1 VNLQKIHNK
10 NVLLVRILWGCFI
23 LCMLVQVLK
32 QKDVAFISV
41 FFGSGLLVCGTI
53 SIFVFKKLFIQQT
66 MYLCVLGMSF
76 VTFVLIENEPVISN
90 FYLIFLVIF
99 ILSLYQDYR
108 PVILM
113 SILSIFIGAY
123 FYQYGNR
130 LNYVYQKGDFSYFL
144 FTLSVTFLVA
154 FLQIRYSKAV
164 EKVDHAKKEEVRKDN
179 EQQISAL
186 INSMPDLIYIQD
198 GTGRF
203 IEMNQYAKDLFK
215 LENIEYKNKHLD
227 ELFFQN
233 EWFRNFQNCFSND
246 EISWEKGIPN
256 RFELELAIGNQFTA
270 IFDIIKVPTF
280 FADGSRKN
288 LLVIG
293 RNITE
298 QKKAYDLILRSEKL
312 AVVGELAAGVA
323 HEIRNPLTSIKGF
336 MQLAYQNGEFNSQ
349 YVQIMLSEIS
359 RIESIVSEYL
369 SLAKPNQNS
378 PRSLQNMGTLVRN
391 VITLF
396 ESQTNLRNITIH
408 SEIGDSSYQIMCNPN
423 EIKQVF
429 INIFQN
435 AIEAIGSNGDICI
448 YLRNVEDR
456 GVEITFIDN
465 GCGIEKERLLKIG
478 EPFFSTKEKGT
489 GLGLLTSNRII
500 EKHNGT
506 IKIESETNKGTEVR
520 IFFPLAEEDRGTGTL
535 SQPDYLTY

>member
-1 VNLQKIHNK
+1 VNIQKIHSK
-10 NVLLVRILWGCFI
+10 NVLLIRILWGCFI
-23 LCMLVQVLK
+23 LCMLVQILK
-32 QKDVAFISV
+32 HKDPTFISIL
-41 FFGSGLLVCGTI
+41 FGSGILVCGTI
-53 SIFVFKKLFIQQT
+53 TIFAFKKIFIKQT

-76 VTFVLIENEPVISN
+76 VTFVLIDNEPVIAN

-99 ILSLYQDYR
+99 ILSLYHDYR

-113 SILSIFIGAY
+113 SILSVFIGAH
-123 FYQYGNR
+123 FYKYEER
-130 LNYVYQKGDFSYFL
+130 LNYTYHQGDFSYFL

-154 FLQIRYSKAV
+154 FLQIRYSRAV
-164 EKVDHAKKEEVRKDN
+164 EMEDNAKREEVRKDN
-179 EQQISAL
+179 EQQIVAL

-198 GTGRF
+198 STGRF

-215 LENIEYKNKHLD
+215 LKDTDYRNKHLD
-227 ELFFQN
+227 ELFSQN

-246 EISWEKGIPN
+246 ELSWEKGIPF
-256 RFELELAIGNQFTA
+256 RFELELSIGNQFSA

-280 FADGSRKN
+280 YADGSRKN

-298 QKKAYDLILRSEKL
+298 QKKTSDLILRSEKL

-336 MQLAYQNGEFNSQ
+336 IQLANQQGEFNPHH
-349 YVQIMLSEIS
+349 VQIMLSEIS
-359 RIESIVSEYL
+359 RMESIVSEYL

-378 PRSLQNMGTLVRN
+378 PKSLQNIDTLVRN

-396 ESQTNLRNITIH
+396 ESQTNLKNIMIH
-408 SEIGDSSYQIMCNPN
+408 SKLDHSYQIMCNPN
-423 EIKQVF
+423 EIKQVL

-435 AIEAIGSNGDICI
+435 AIEAIGSNGDIFI
-448 YLRNVEDR
+448 SVKNIFED
-456 GVEITFIDN
+456 GVEIIIIDN
-465 GCGIEKERLLKIG
+465 GCGIEEERLKKIG

-506 IKIESETNKGTEVR
+506 IKINSEVNKGTEVR
-520 IFFPLAEEDRGTGTL
+520 IFLPT
-535 SQPDYLTY
+535 S

>member
-1 VNLQKIHNK
+1 
-10 NVLLVRILWGCFI
+10 
-23 LCMLVQVLK
+23 
-32 QKDVAFISV
+32 
-41 FFGSGLLVCGTI
+41 
-53 SIFVFKKLFIQQT
+53 

-108 PVILM
+108 PVIFM

-123 FYQYGNR
+123 FYQYGDR

-154 FLQIRYSKAV
+154 FLQIRYSRAV
-164 EKVDHAKKEEVRKDN
+164 ERVDHAKKEEVRKDN
-179 EQQISAL
+179 EEQILAL

-215 LENIEYKNKHLD
+215 LENIEYRHKHLD
-227 ELFFQN
+227 ELFSQS
-233 EWFRNFQNCFSND
+233 EWFKNFQNCFSND
-246 EISWEKGIPN
+246 EIAWEKGIPY
-256 RFELELAIGNQFTA
+256 RFELELAIENQFTA

-298 QKKAYDLILRSEKL
+298 PKKAYDLILRSEKL

-336 MQLAYQNGEFNSQ
+336 MQLAEQNGEFNSQ

-359 RIESIVSEYL
+359 RIELIVSEYL

-378 PRSLQNMGTLVRN
+378 PKSLQNMGTLVGN

-408 SEIGDSSYQIMCNPN
+408 SEIGPSSYQIMCNPN

-429 INIFQN
+429 INILQN
-435 AIEAIGSNGDICI
+435 AIEAIGSNGDIYI
-448 YLRNVEDR
+448 YLRNVEEK
-456 GVEITFIDN
+456 GVEIIFIDN
-465 GCGIEKERLLKIG
+465 GCGIEKERLMKIG

-506 IKIESETNKGTEVR
+506 IKIESQINKGTEVR
-520 IFFPLAEEDRGTGTL
+520 IFFPLGRGTEGQVPCPSHST
-535 SQPDYLTY
+535 

>member
-1 VNLQKIHNK
+1 VNIQKIHSK
-10 NVLLVRILWGCFI
+10 NVLLIRILWGCFI
-23 LCMLVQVLK
+23 LCMLVQILK
-32 QKDVAFISV
+32 HKDPTFISIL
-41 FFGSGLLVCGTI
+41 FGSGVLVCGTI
-53 SIFVFKKLFIQQT
+53 SIFVFKKIFIKQT

-76 VTFVLIENEPVISN
+76 VTFVLIDNEPVIAN

-99 ILSLYQDYR
+99 ILSLYHDYR

-113 SILSIFIGAY
+113 SILSVFIGAH
-123 FYQYGNR
+123 FYKYEER
-130 LNYVYQKGDFSYFL
+130 LNYTYHQGDFSYFL

-154 FLQIRYSKAV
+154 FLQIRYSRAV
-164 EKVDHAKKEEVRKDN
+164 ERDDNAKKEEVRKDN
-179 EQQISAL
+179 EQQIVTL

-198 GTGRF
+198 STGRF

-215 LENIEYKNKHLD
+215 LKDTDYRNKHLD
-227 ELFFQN
+227 ELFSQN
-233 EWFRNFQNCFSND
+233 EWFRNFQNCFYND
-246 EISWEKGIPN
+246 ELSWEKGIPF
-256 RFELELAIGNQFTA
+256 RFELELSIGNQFSA

-280 FADGSRKN
+280 YADGSRKN

-298 QKKAYDLILRSEKL
+298 QKKTSDLILRSEKL

-336 MQLAYQNGEFNSQ
+336 IQLANQQGEFNPHH
-349 YVQIMLSEIS
+349 VQIMLSEIS

-378 PRSLQNMGTLVRN
+378 PKSLQNIDTLVRN

-396 ESQTNLRNITIH
+396 ESQTNLKNIMIH
-408 SEIGDSSYQIMCNPN
+408 SKLDHSYQIMCNPN
-423 EIKQVF
+423 EIKQVL

-435 AIEAIGSNGDICI
+435 AIEAIGSNGDIFI
-448 YLRNVEDR
+448 SVKNIFED
-456 GVEITFIDN
+456 GVEIIIIDN
-465 GCGIEKERLLKIG
+465 GCGIEEERLKKIG

-506 IKIESETNKGTEVR
+506 IKINSEVNKGTEVR
-520 IFFPLAEEDRGTGTL
+520 VFLPT
-535 SQPDYLTY
+535 S

>member
-1 VNLQKIHNK
+1 VNIQKIHSK
-10 NVLLVRILWGCFI
+10 NVLLIRILWGCFI
-23 LCMLVQVLK
+23 LCMLVQILK
-32 QKDVAFISV
+32 HKDPTFISIL
-41 FFGSGLLVCGTI
+41 FGSGIIVCGTI
-53 SIFVFKKLFIQQT
+53 SIFVFKKIFIKQT

-76 VTFVLIENEPVISN
+76 VTFVLIDNEPVIAN

-99 ILSLYQDYR
+99 ILSLYHDYR

-113 SILSIFIGAY
+113 SIFSVFIGAH
-123 FYQYGNR
+123 FYKYEER
-130 LNYVYQKGDFSYFL
+130 LNYTYHQGDFSYFL

-154 FLQIRYSKAV
+154 FLQIRYSRAV
-164 EKVDHAKKEEVRKDN
+164 ERDDIAKKEEVRKDN
-179 EQQISAL
+179 EQQILAL

-198 GTGRF
+198 STGRF
-203 IEMNQYAKDLFK
+203 IEMNQYAIDLFK
-215 LENIEYKNKHLD
+215 LKDTDYRNKHLD
-227 ELFFQN
+227 ELFSKS

-246 EISWEKGIPN
+246 EISWEKGIPF
-256 RFELELAIGNQFTA
+256 RFELELSIGNQFSA

-280 FADGSRKN
+280 YADGSRKN

-298 QKKAYDLILRSEKL
+298 QKKAQDLILRSEKL

-336 MQLAYQNGEFNSQ
+336 IQLANQQVEFNHHH
-349 YVQIMLSEIS
+349 VQIMLSEIS

-378 PRSLQNMGTLVRN
+378 PKSLQNIDTLVRN

-396 ESQTNLRNITIH
+396 ESQTNLKNIIIH
-408 SEIGDSSYQIMCNPN
+408 SKLDHSYQIMCNPN
-423 EIKQVF
+423 EIKQVL

-435 AIEAIGSNGDICI
+435 AIEAIGSNGDIFI
-448 YLRNVEDR
+448 SVKNIFED
-456 GVEITFIDN
+456 GVEIIIIDN
-465 GCGIEKERLLKIG
+465 GCGIEKERLKKIG

-506 IKIESETNKGTEVR
+506 IKINSEVNKGTEVR
-520 IFFPLAEEDRGTGTL
+520 VFL
-535 SQPDYLTY
+535 STS

>member
-1 VNLQKIHNK
+1 MKRHLMHVLKRQVKKVDIEKIHSK
-10 NVLLVRILWGCFI
+10 NVLLIRILWGCFI
-23 LCMLVQVLK
+23 LCMLVQILK
-32 QKDVAFISV
+32 HKDPQFIGML
-41 FFGSGLLVCGTI
+41 FGSGILVCGTI
-53 SIFVFKKLFIQQT
+53 SIFVLRKQFIKQT

-76 VTFVLIENEPVISN
+76 VTFVLIDFEPVISN

-99 ILSLYQDYR
+99 ILTLYHDYR
-108 PVILM
+108 PVIFM

-123 FYQYGNR
+123 FYQLEER
-130 LNYVYQKGDFSYFL
+130 LNYTYRDGDFSYFL
-144 FTLSVTFLVA
+144 FTLAVTFLVA
-154 FLQIRYSKAV
+154 FLQIRYSRAV
-164 EKVDHAKKEEVRKDN
+164 ERDDHAKKEEVRKDN
-179 EQQISAL
+179 EQQILAL

-198 GTGRF
+198 GSGKFT
-203 IEMNQYAKDLFK
+203 EMNHYAKALFK
-215 LENIEYKNKHLD
+215 LENIDYKNKHLD

-246 EISWEKGIPN
+246 EISWEKGTPY
-256 RFELELAIGNQFTA
+256 RFDLELSIENQFYA

-280 FADGSRKN
+280 FSDGSRKS

-293 RNITE
+293 RDITE
-298 QKKAYDLILRSEKL
+298 QRKAYDLVLRSEKL

-336 MQLAYQNGEFNSQ
+336 LQLAEQNREYDHQ

-359 RIESIVSEYL
+359 RMESIVSEYL

-378 PRSLQNMGTLVRN
+378 PKSPHDIVTLIRN

-396 ESQTNLRNITIH
+396 ESQTNLRNIMIH
-408 SEIGDSSYQIMCNPN
+408 SELNHSYQIMCNPN
-423 EIKQVF
+423 EIKQVL

-435 AIEAIGSNGDICI
+435 ALEAIGSNGDIFI
-448 YLRNVEDR
+448 NLRDVPEG
-456 GVEITFIDN
+456 GVEITFVDN
-465 GCGIEKERLLKIG
+465 GCGIEKERLRKIG

-506 IKIESETNKGTEVR
+506 IKISSEVNKGTEVR
-520 IFFPLAEEDRGTGTL
+520 ITL
-535 SQPDYLTY
+535 PTVS

>member
-1 VNLQKIHNK
+1 MNIQRIHSK
-10 NVLLVRILWGCFI
+10 NVLLIRILWGCFI
-23 LCMLVQVLK
+23 LCMLVQILK
-32 QKDVAFISV
+32 HKDPTFISIL
-41 FFGSGLLVCGTI
+41 FSSGVLVCGTI
-53 SIFVFKKLFIQQT
+53 SIFVFKKIFIKQT

-76 VTFVLIENEPVISN
+76 VTFVLIDNEPVIAN
-90 FYLIFLVIF
+90 FHLIFLVIF
-99 ILSLYQDYR
+99 ILSLYHDYR

-113 SILSIFIGAY
+113 SILSVFIGAH
-123 FYQYGNR
+123 FYKYEER
-130 LNYVYQKGDFSYFL
+130 LNYTYHQGDFSYFL

-154 FLQIRYSKAV
+154 FLQIRYSRAV
-164 EKVDHAKKEEVRKDN
+164 EKEDNAKKEEVRKDN
-179 EQQISAL
+179 EQQIVAL

-198 GTGRF
+198 STGRF

-215 LENIEYKNKHLD
+215 LKDTEYRNKHLD
-227 ELFFQN
+227 ELFSQN

-246 EISWEKGIPN
+246 EISWEKGIPF
-256 RFELELAIGNQFTA
+256 RFELELSIENQYSAMFV
-270 IFDIIKVPTF
+270 IIKVPTF
-280 FADGSRKN
+280 YADGSRKN

-298 QKKAYDLILRSEKL
+298 QKKAQDLILRSEKL

-336 MQLAYQNGEFNSQ
+336 MQLAKQQGEFNPR

-359 RIESIVSEYL
+359 RIDSIVSEYL
-369 SLAKPNQNS
+369 SLAKPNKNS
-378 PRSLQNMGTLVRN
+378 PKSLQNIDTLVRN

-396 ESQTNLRNITIH
+396 ESQTNLKNIMIH
-408 SEIGDSSYQIMCNPN
+408 SKLDHSYQIMCNPN
-423 EIKQVF
+423 EIKQVL

-435 AIEAIGSNGDICI
+435 AIEAIGSNGDIFI
-448 YLRNVEDR
+448 TLKNISED
-456 GVEITFIDN
+456 GVEIIVIDN
-465 GCGIEKERLLKIG
+465 GCGIEKERLKKIG

-506 IKIESETNKGTEVR
+506 IKIHSEVNKGTEVR
-520 IFFPLAEEDRGTGTL
+520 VFLPTN
-535 SQPDYLTY
+535 

>member
-1 VNLQKIHNK
+1 VNIQKLHSK
-10 NVLLVRILWGCFI
+10 NVLLIRILWGCFI
-23 LCMLVQVLK
+23 LCMFVQILK
-32 QKDVAFISV
+32 DKDPTFISIL
-41 FFGSGLLVCGTI
+41 FGSGILVCGTI
-53 SIFVFKKLFIQQT
+53 SFFVIKKIFIQQT

-76 VTFVLIENEPVISN
+76 VTFVLIDNEPVISN

-113 SILSIFIGAY
+113 SILSIFLGAY
-123 FYQYGNR
+123 FYQYEES
-130 LNYVYQKGDFSYFL
+130 LNYTFHPGDFSYFL

-154 FLQIRYSKAV
+154 YLQIRYSRAV
-164 EKVDHAKKEEVRKDN
+164 ERNDIAKKEEVRKDN
-179 EQQISAL
+179 EQQILAL

-203 IEMNQYAKDLFK
+203 IEMNQYAKTLFK
-215 LENIEYKNKHLD
+215 LENIDYRNKHLD
-227 ELFFQN
+227 ELFSQN

-246 EISWEKGIPN
+246 EVSWEKVMPY
-256 RFELELAIGNQFTA
+256 RFELDLSIENQFSA
-270 IFDIIKVPTF
+270 IFDIMKVPTF
-280 FADGSRKN
+280 FPDGSRKH

-293 RNITE
+293 RDITE
-298 QKKAYDLILRSEKL
+298 QKKANDLLLKSEKL

-336 MQLAYQNGEFNSQ
+336 MQLANHHREFNRHH
-349 YVQIMLSEIS
+349 VQIMLGEIS

-378 PRSLQNMGTLVRN
+378 PKSLQNIDILVRN

-396 ESQTNLRNITIH
+396 ESQANLRNITIH
-408 SEIGDSSYQIMCNPN
+408 SELDHSNQIMCNPN

-435 AIEAIGSNGDICI
+435 AIEAIGSNGDIYI
-448 YLRNVEDR
+448 YLKNSFDD
-456 GVEITFIDN
+456 GVEIIFIDN
-465 GCGIEKERLLKIG
+465 GCGIEKERLMKIG

-506 IKIESETNKGTEVR
+506 IKIDSKVNKGTEVR
-520 IFFPLAEEDRGTGTL
+520 VFLPT
-535 SQPDYLTY
+535 S

>member
-1 VNLQKIHNK
+1 MHFLEVELGLNNEKIHSK
-10 NVLLVRILWGCFI
+10 NVLLIRILWGCFV
-23 LCMLVQVLK
+23 LCMLVQILK
-32 QKDVAFISV
+32 HKDPTFIGIL
-41 FFGSGLLVCGTI
+41 FGSGILVCGAI
-53 SIFVFKKLFIQQT
+53 SIFIFKKRFIKQT

-76 VTFVLIENEPVISN
+76 VTFVLIDNEPVISN

-99 ILSLYQDYR
+99 ILSLYHDYR

-113 SILSIFIGAY
+113 SILSIFIGAH
-123 FYQYGNR
+123 FYKYEDH
-130 LNYVYQKGDFSYFL
+130 LNYYYHKGDFFYFL

-154 FLQIRYSKAV
+154 FLQIRYSRAV
-164 EKVDHAKKEEVRKDN
+164 ERKDNAKKEEVRKDN
-179 EQQISAL
+179 EQQILAL

-203 IEMNQYAKDLFK
+203 IEMNQYAKSLFK
-215 LENIEYKNKHLD
+215 LENMDYRNKHLN
-227 ELFFQN
+227 ELFSQN

-246 EISWEKGIPN
+246 EISWEKGIPY
-256 RFELELAIGNQFTA
+256 RFELDLAIENQYSA

-280 FADGSRKN
+280 FADGSRKH

-293 RNITE
+293 RDVTE
-298 QKKAYDLILRSEKL
+298 QKKAYDLILKSEKL
-312 AVVGELAAGVA
+312 AIVGELAAGVA

-336 MQLAYQNGEFNSQ
+336 IQLADQNGELNSR
-349 YVQIMLSEIS
+349 YTEIMLSEIL

-369 SLAKPNQNS
+369 SLAKPHQNS
-378 PRSLQNMGTLVRN
+378 PKSLQNMETLVGN

-408 SEIGDSSYQIMCNPN
+408 SELEQSYQIMCNPN
-423 EIKQVF
+423 EIKQVL

-435 AIEAIGSNGDICI
+435 AIEAIGNNGDIYI
-448 YLRNVEDR
+448 YLRNVPES
-456 GVEITFIDN
+456 GVEIIFIDN
-465 GCGIEKERLLKIG
+465 GCGIEKERLIKIG

-500 EKHNGT
+500 EKHNGS
-506 IKIESETNKGTEVR
+506 IKIDSEVTRGTEVR
-520 IFFPLAEEDRGTGTL
+520 VFLPT
-535 SQPDYLTY
+535 S

>member
-1 VNLQKIHNK
+1 MDIQKIHSK
-10 NVLLVRILWGCFI
+10 NVLLIRILWGCFI
-23 LCMLVQVLK
+23 LCMLVQIFK
-32 QKDVAFISV
+32 HKDPTFISIL
-41 FFGSGLLVCGTI
+41 FSSGILVCGTI
-53 SIFVFKKLFIQQT
+53 SIFVFKKLFIKQT

-76 VTFVLIENEPVISN
+76 VTFVLIDNEPVIPN

-99 ILSLYQDYR
+99 IISLYHDYR

-113 SILSIFIGAY
+113 SILSIFIGAH
-123 FYQYGNR
+123 FYKYGDR
-130 LNYVYQKGDFSYFL
+130 LNYYYHKGDFFYFL
-144 FTLSVTFLVA
+144 FTLSVSFLVA
-154 FLQIRYSKAV
+154 FLQIRYSRAV
-164 EKVDHAKKEEVRKDN
+164 ARDDETKKEEVRKDN
-179 EQQISAL
+179 EQQILAL

-198 GTGRF
+198 GAGRF

-215 LENIEYKNKHLD
+215 LEDIDYRNKHLED
-227 ELFFQN
+227 LFS
-233 EWFRNFQNCFSND
+233 EHERFRNFQNCFSND
-246 EISWEKGIPN
+246 EITWEKGIPY
-256 RFELELAIGNQFTA
+256 RFELEISLENQFSA

-280 FADGSRKN
+280 FADNSRKN

-293 RNITE
+293 RDITE
-298 QKKAYDLILRSEKL
+298 QKKASDLLLRSEKL
-312 AVVGELAAGVA
+312 SVVGELAAGVA

-336 MQLAYQNGEFNSQ
+336 MQLAIQKGEFNPN
-349 YVQIMLSEIS
+349 YAQIMLSEIV

-378 PRSLQNMGTLVRN
+378 PKSLQNIDTLVRN
-391 VITLF
+391 VFTLF

-408 SEIGDSSYQIMCNPN
+408 SELDHSLQIMCNPN

-435 AIEAIGSNGDICI
+435 AIEAIGKNGDIFI
-448 YLRNVEDR
+448 YLKNIFEE
-456 GVEITFIDN
+456 GVEIIFIDN
-465 GCGIEKERLLKIG
+465 GCGIEEERLMKIG

-506 IKIESETNKGTEVR
+506 IKIDSEVNKGTEVR
-520 IFFPLAEEDRGTGTL
+520 VFLPN
-535 SQPDYLTY
+535 S

>member
-1 VNLQKIHNK
+1 MHFLEEKQKVDIQKLHNK
-10 NVLLVRILWGCFI
+10 NVLLISILWGCFI
-23 LCMLVQVLK
+23 LCMLVQILK
-32 QKDVAFISV
+32 DKDPLFISIL
-41 FFGSGLLVCGTI
+41 FGSGILVCGTI
-53 SIFVFKKLFIQQT
+53 SIFVYKKIFIEQT

-76 VTFVLIENEPVISN
+76 VTFVLIDNEPVIAN

-113 SILSIFIGAY
+113 STLSIFIGAH
-123 FYQYGNR
+123 FYKYEDR
-130 LNYVYQKGDFSYFL
+130 LNYTYREGDFSYFL

-154 FLQIRYSKAV
+154 FLQIRYSRAV
-164 EKVDHAKKEEVRKDN
+164 ERNDNAQKEEVRKDN
-179 EQQISAL
+179 EQQILAL

-198 GTGRF
+198 STGRF
-203 IEMNQYAKDLFK
+203 IEMNEYAKDLFK
-215 LENIEYKNKHLD
+215 LKDIDYRNKQLD
-227 ELFFQN
+227 ELFFEN
-233 EWFRNFQNCFSND
+233 VWFRNFHNCFAND
-246 EISWEKGIPN
+246 EISWEKGTPY
-256 RFELELAIGNQFTA
+256 RFELDLSIGDGFSA

-280 FADGSRKN
+280 NTDGSRKN

-298 QKKAYDLILRSEKL
+298 QKKASDLLLRSEKL

-336 MQLAYQNGEFNSQ
+336 IQLANQVREFNPD
-349 YVQIMLSEIS
+349 YVQIMLSEIV

-378 PRSLQNMGTLVRN
+378 PKSLQHMDHLVRN
-391 VITLF
+391 VVTLF
-396 ESQTNLRNITIH
+396 ESQTNLRNIMIH
-408 SEIGDSSYQIMCNPN
+408 SELDQSYQIMCNPN
-423 EIKQVF
+423 EIKQVL

-435 AIEAIGSNGDICI
+435 AIEAIGSNGDIFI
-448 YLRNVEDR
+448 YLRNVPES
-456 GVEITFIDN
+456 GVEIIFIDN
-465 GCGIEKERLLKIG
+465 GCGIEEERLKKIG

-506 IKIESETNKGTEVR
+506 IKITSEVNKGTEVR
-520 IFFPLAEEDRGTGTL
+520 VFLPT
-535 SQPDYLTY
+535 S

>member
-1 VNLQKIHNK
+1 MNIQNLHSK
-10 NVLLVRILWGCFI
+10 NVLLIRILWGCFL
-23 LCMLVQVLK
+23 LCMFVQILK
-32 QKDVAFISV
+32 HKDPTFISV
-41 FFGSGLLVCGTI
+41 FFASGMLVCGTI
-53 SIFVFKKLFIQQT
+53 SYFVFKKLFIKQT

-76 VTFVLIENEPVISN
+76 VTFVLIDNEPVISN

-99 ILSLYQDYR
+99 ILSLYHDYR
-108 PVILM
+108 PIIFM
-113 SILSIFIGAY
+113 SIISIFLGAY
-123 FYQYGNR
+123 FYQYEER
-130 LNYVYQKGDFSYFL
+130 LNYTYQKGDYSYFL

-164 EKVDHAKKEEVRKDN
+164 EKRDNAKKEEVRRDN
-179 EQQISAL
+179 EQQILAL

-198 GTGRF
+198 STGRF

-215 LENIEYKNKHLD
+215 LNHIDYRNKNLD
-227 ELFFQN
+227 ELFSKN

-246 EISWEKGIPN
+246 EISWEKGTPY
-256 RFELELAIGNQFTA
+256 RFELEFAIENQLSAT
-270 IFDIIKVPTF
+270 FDIIKVPTF
-280 FADGSRKN
+280 FTDGSRKN

-336 MQLAYQNGEFNSQ
+336 IQLADQKGTFNPHH
-349 YVQIMLSEIS
+349 VQIMLGEIL

-369 SLAKPNQNS
+369 SLAKPNENS
-378 PRSLQNMGTLVRN
+378 PKSLQNIDTLLRN

-396 ESQTNLRNITIH
+396 ESQTNLRNIAIH
-408 SEIGDSSYQIMCNPN
+408 SKLDHSYQIMCNPN
-423 EIKQVF
+423 EIKQVL

-435 AIEAIGSNGDICI
+435 AIEAIGSNGDIFI
-448 YLRNVEDR
+448 YLKNIPGS

-465 GCGIEKERLLKIG
+465 GCGIEKERLKKIG

-500 EKHNGT
+500 VKHNGT
-506 IKIESETNKGTEVR
+506 IKINSEVNKGTEVR
-520 IFFPLAEEDRGTGTL
+520 VFLPN
-535 SQPDYLTY
+535 S

>member
-1 VNLQKIHNK
+1 VNIQKIHNK
-10 NVLLVRILWGCFI
+10 NILLIRILWGCFI

-32 QKDVAFISV
+32 HKDPAFMSIL
-41 FFGSGLLVCGTI
+41 FGSGVLVCGTI
-53 SIFVFKKLFIQQT
+53 SIFIFKKIFIKQT

-113 SILSIFIGAY
+113 SILSIFIGVY
-123 FYQYGNR
+123 FYRYEER
-130 LNYVYQKGDFSYFL
+130 LNYYYHEGDYSYFL

-154 FLQIRYSKAV
+154 FLQIRYSRAV
-164 EKVDHAKKEEVRKDN
+164 ERDDNAKKEEVRKDN
-179 EQQISAL
+179 EQQTLAL

-198 GTGRF
+198 STGRF

-215 LENIEYKNKHLD
+215 LKNTDYRNKHLD
-227 ELFFQN
+227 ELFSKN
-233 EWFRNFQNCFSND
+233 EWFRNFENCFSND
-246 EISWEKGIPN
+246 EISWEKGTPY
-256 RFELELAIGNQFTA
+256 RFQLDIAIGGQFSA

-298 QKKAYDLILRSEKL
+298 QKRANDLLLRSEKL

-336 MQLAYQNGEFNSQ
+336 IQLAEQDGQFDRQ

-378 PRSLQNMGTLVRN
+378 PRSLQSIDNLIRN

-396 ESQTNLRNITIH
+396 ESQTNLRNIIIH
-408 SEIGDSSYQIMCNPN
+408 SELDHSYQIMCNPN
-423 EIKQVF
+423 EIKQVL

-435 AIEAIGSNGDICI
+435 AIEAIGNNGDIFI
-448 YLRNVEDR
+448 SLQNTIEN
-456 GVEITFIDN
+456 GVEIIFIDN
-465 GCGIEKERLLKIG
+465 GCGIEEERLKKIG

-506 IKIESETNKGTEVR
+506 IKITSKVNKGTEVR
-520 IFFPLAEEDRGTGTL
+520 IFFPT
-535 SQPDYLTY
+535 SS

>member
-1 VNLQKIHNK
+1 MNIQKIHSK
-10 NVLLVRILWGCFI
+10 NVVLTRILWGCFI
-23 LCMLVQVLK
+23 LCMFVQILK
-32 QKDVAFISV
+32 QKDPIFISIL
-41 FFGSGLLVCGTI
+41 FGTGILVCGTI
-53 SIFVFKKLFIQQT
+53 SIFVFKKLFIKQT
-66 MYLCVLGMSF
+66 MYLCVFGMSF
-76 VTFVLIENEPVISN
+76 VTYVLIDNEPVISN

-99 ILSLYQDYR
+99 ILTIYHDYR

-123 FYQYGNR
+123 FYQFEER
-130 LNYVYQKGDFSYFL
+130 LNYSHHKGDFFYFL

-164 EKVDHAKKEEVRKDN
+164 ERDDNAKKEEVRKDN
-179 EQQISAL
+179 EQQILAL

-203 IEMNQYAKDLFK
+203 IEMNQYAKALFK
-215 LENIEYKNKHLD
+215 LENIDYRNKNLD
-227 ELFFQN
+227 ELFSKN

-246 EISWEKGIPN
+246 EISWEKGTPN
-256 RFELELAIGNQFTA
+256 RSELDLSRENQFSA

-280 FADGSRKN
+280 FSDGSRKN

-293 RNITE
+293 RDITE
-298 QKKAYDLILRSEKL
+298 QKKAYDLLLRSEKL
-312 AVVGELAAGVA
+312 SVVGELAAGVA

-336 MQLAYQNGEFNSQ
+336 LQLANQNGEFDRQ
-349 YVQIMLSEIS
+349 YVQIMLMEIS
-359 RIESIVSEYL
+359 RMESIVSEYL

-378 PRSLQNMGTLVRN
+378 PTSLQNMDTLVRN

-408 SEIGDSSYQIMCNPN
+408 SELDHSYQIMCNPN
-423 EIKQVF
+423 EIKQVL
-429 INIFQN
+429 INLFQN
-435 AIEAIGSNGDICI
+435 AIEAIGSNGDIFI
-448 YLRNVEDR
+448 YLRYVPEG
-456 GVEITFIDN
+456 GVEIIFIDN
-465 GCGIEKERLLKIG
+465 GCGIEKERLKKIG

-500 EKHNGT
+500 DKHHGT
-506 IKIESETNKGTEVR
+506 IEIDSEVNKGTEVR
-520 IFFPLAEEDRGTGTL
+520 VFLPT
-535 SQPDYLTY
+535 SS

>member
-1 VNLQKIHNK
+1 
-10 NVLLVRILWGCFI
+10 
-23 LCMLVQVLK
+23 MLVQVLK

-53 SIFVFKKLFIQQT
+53 SFFVFKKLFIKQT

-123 FYQYGNR
+123 FYQYGDR

-154 FLQIRYSKAV
+154 FLQIRYSRAV

-215 LENIEYKNKHLD
+215 LESIEYRHKHLD
-227 ELFFQN
+227 ELFSQSG
-233 EWFRNFQNCFSND
+233 WFKNFQNCFSND
-246 EISWEKGIPN
+246 EIAWEKGIPY
-256 RFELELAIGNQFTA
+256 RFELELAIENQFTA

-280 FADGSRKN
+280 LADGSRKN

-298 QKKAYDLILRSEKL
+298 PKKAYELILRSEKL

-336 MQLAYQNGEFNSQ
+336 IQLADQNGEFNSQ

-378 PRSLQNMGTLVRN
+378 PKSLQNMGTLVRN

-408 SEIGDSSYQIMCNPN
+408 SEIGPSSYQILCNPN

-429 INIFQN
+429 INILQN
-435 AIEAIGSNGDICI
+435 AIEAIGSNGDIYI
-448 YLRNVEDR
+448 YLRSVEER
-456 GVEITFIDN
+456 GVEIIFIDN

-506 IKIESETNKGTEVR
+506 IKIESETNKGTEVKV
-520 IFFPLAEEDRGTGTL
+520 FLPLAEGDRGTGTL
-535 SQPDYLTY
+535 SQPDYLT

>member
-1 VNLQKIHNK
+1 MNIQKIHSK
-10 NVLLVRILWGCFI
+10 NVLLIRILWGCFI
-23 LCMLVQVLK
+23 LCMLVQILK
-32 QKDVAFISV
+32 HKDPAFISIL
-41 FFGSGLLVCGTI
+41 FGTGILVCGTI
-53 SIFVFKKLFIQQT
+53 SIFIFKKIFIQQT

-76 VTFVLIENEPVISN
+76 VTFVLIDNEPVISN

-113 SILSIFIGAY
+113 SILSIFIGAH
-123 FYQYGNR
+123 FYKYGER
-130 LNYVYQKGDFSYFL
+130 LNYTYHEGDFFFFL

-154 FLQIRYSKAV
+154 FLQIRYSRAV
-164 EKVDHAKKEEVRKDN
+164 ERDDNAKKEEVRKDN
-179 EQQISAL
+179 EQQILTL

-198 GTGRF
+198 SNGRF

-215 LENIEYKNKHLD
+215 LKDIDFRNKHLE
-227 ELFFQN
+227 ELFSEN

-246 EISWEKGIPN
+246 EISWEKGIPF
-256 RFELELAIGNQFTA
+256 RFELDFAIGKQ
-270 IFDIIKVPTF
+270 FDIIKVPTF

-293 RNITE
+293 RDITE
-298 QKKAYDLILRSEKL
+298 QKKANDLLLRSEKL
-312 AVVGELAAGVA
+312 SVVGELAAGVA

-336 MQLAYQNGEFNSQ
+336 MQLAIQKGEFNPD
-349 YVQIMLSEIS
+349 YVQIMLSEIV

-378 PRSLQNMGTLVRN
+378 PKSLQSIDTLVRN

-408 SEIGDSSYQIMCNPN
+408 SELDDTSQIMCNPN
-423 EIKQVF
+423 EIKQVL

-435 AIEAIGSNGDICI
+435 AIEAIGSNGDIYI
-448 YLRNVEDR
+448 YLKNVLED
-456 GVEITFIDN
+456 GVEIIFIDN
-465 GCGIEKERLLKIG
+465 GCGIEEERLKKIG

-500 EKHNGT
+500 EKHGGT
-506 IKIESETNKGTEVR
+506 IKIDSEVIKGTEVR
-520 IFFPLAEEDRGTGTL
+520 V
-535 SQPDYLTY
+535 YLPTS

>member
-1 VNLQKIHNK
+1 
-10 NVLLVRILWGCFI
+10 
-23 LCMLVQVLK
+23 MLVQVLK

-53 SIFVFKKLFIQQT
+53 SIFVFKKLFIKQT

-76 VTFVLIENEPVISN
+76 VAFVLIENEPVISN

-108 PVILM
+108 PVIFM

-123 FYQYGNR
+123 FYQYGDR

-154 FLQIRYSKAV
+154 FLQIRYSRAV
-164 EKVDHAKKEEVRKDN
+164 ERVDHAKKEEVRKDN
-179 EQQISAL
+179 EEQILAL

-215 LENIEYKNKHLD
+215 LENIEYRHKHLD
-227 ELFFQN
+227 ELFSQS
-233 EWFRNFQNCFSND
+233 EWFKNFQNCFSND
-246 EISWEKGIPN
+246 EIAWEKGIPY
-256 RFELELAIGNQFTA
+256 RFELELAIENQFTA

-298 QKKAYDLILRSEKL
+298 PKKAYDLILRSEKL

-336 MQLAYQNGEFNSQ
+336 MQLAEQNGEFNSQ

-359 RIESIVSEYL
+359 RIELIVSEYL

-378 PRSLQNMGTLVRN
+378 PKSLQNMGTLVGN

-408 SEIGDSSYQIMCNPN
+408 SEIGPSSYQIMCNPN

-429 INIFQN
+429 INILQN
-435 AIEAIGSNGDICI
+435 AIEAIGSNGDIYI
-448 YLRNVEDR
+448 YLRNVEEK
-456 GVEITFIDN
+456 GVEIIFIDN
-465 GCGIEKERLLKIG
+465 GCGIEKERLMKIG

-506 IKIESETNKGTEVR
+506 IKIESQINKGTEVR
-520 IFFPLAEEDRGTGTL
+520 IFFPLGRGTEGQVPCPSHST
-535 SQPDYLTY
+535 

>member
-1 VNLQKIHNK
+1 VDIQKLHSK
-10 NVLLVRILWGCFI
+10 NVLLIGILWGCFI
-23 LCMLVQVLK
+23 LCMLVQILK
-32 QKDVAFISV
+32 DKDPLFISIL
-41 FFGSGLLVCGTI
+41 FASGILVCGTI
-53 SIFVFKKLFIQQT
+53 SIFVYKKNFIEQT

-76 VTFVLIENEPVISN
+76 VTFVLIDNEPVISN
-90 FYLIFLVIF
+90 FYLIFLVVF
-99 ILSLYQDYR
+99 ILTLYQDYR

-113 SILSIFIGAY
+113 SILSIFIGFH
-123 FYQYGNR
+123 FYKYEER
-130 LNYVYQKGDFSYFL
+130 LNYTYREGDYSYFL

-154 FLQIRYSKAV
+154 FLQIRYSRAV
-164 EKVDHAKKEEVRKDN
+164 ERNDNAKKEEARKDN
-179 EQQISAL
+179 EQQTLAL

-198 GTGRF
+198 STGRF
-203 IEMNQYAKDLFK
+203 IEMNQYAQDLFK
-215 LENIEYKNKHLD
+215 LKDMEFRNKKLD
-227 ELFFQN
+227 ELFSEN
-233 EWFRNFQNCFSND
+233 KWFRNFENCFSND
-246 EISWEKGIPN
+246 EISWKKGTPY
-256 RFELELAIGNQFTA
+256 RYELELAIENGIFA

-280 FADGSRKN
+280 NADGSRKN

-298 QKKAYDLILRSEKL
+298 QKKANELLLRSEKL

-336 MQLAYQNGEFNSQ
+336 MQLADQMGEFNPN
-349 YVQIMLSEIS
+349 YVQIMLSEIV

-378 PRSLQNMGTLVRN
+378 PKSLQRMDTIVRN

-408 SEIGDSSYQIMCNPN
+408 SELDQSYEIMCNPN
-423 EIKQVF
+423 EMKQVLV
-429 INIFQN
+429 NIFQN
-435 AIEAIGSNGDICI
+435 AIEAIGSNGDIFI
-448 YLRNVEDR
+448 SLKNNSEE

-465 GCGIEKERLLKIG
+465 GCGIEEERLKKIG

-506 IKIESETNKGTEVR
+506 IKITSEVNKGTEVR
-520 IFFPLAEEDRGTGTL
+520 VFLPTM
-535 SQPDYLTY
+535 

>member
-1 VNLQKIHNK
+1 MNIQRIHSK
-10 NVLLVRILWGCFI
+10 NVLLIRILWGCFI
-23 LCMLVQVLK
+23 LCMLVQILK
-32 QKDVAFISV
+32 HKDPTFISIL
-41 FFGSGLLVCGTI
+41 FGSGVLVCGTI
-53 SIFVFKKLFIQQT
+53 SIFVFKKIFIKQT

-76 VTFVLIENEPVISN
+76 VTFVLIDNEPVIAN

-99 ILSLYQDYR
+99 ILSLYHDYR

-113 SILSIFIGAY
+113 SILSVFIGAH
-123 FYQYGNR
+123 FYKYEER
-130 LNYVYQKGDFSYFL
+130 LNYTYHQGDFSYFL

-154 FLQIRYSKAV
+154 FLQIRYSRAV
-164 EKVDHAKKEEVRKDN
+164 EKEDNAKKEEVRKDN
-179 EQQISAL
+179 EQQIVAL

-198 GTGRF
+198 STGRF

-215 LENIEYKNKHLD
+215 LKDTEYRNKHLD
-227 ELFFQN
+227 ELFSKN

-246 EISWEKGIPN
+246 EISWEKGIPF
-256 RFELELAIGNQFTA
+256 RFELELSIENQYSA
-270 IFDIIKVPTF
+270 MFDIIKVPTF
-280 FADGSRKN
+280 YADGSRKN

-298 QKKAYDLILRSEKL
+298 QKKAQDLILRSEKL

-336 MQLAYQNGEFNSQ
+336 MQLAKQQGEFNPR

-359 RIESIVSEYL
+359 RIDSIVSEYL
-369 SLAKPNQNS
+369 SLAKPNKNS
-378 PRSLQNMGTLVRN
+378 PKSLQNIDTLVRN

-396 ESQTNLRNITIH
+396 ESQTNLKNIMIH
-408 SEIGDSSYQIMCNPN
+408 SKLDHSYQIMCNPN
-423 EIKQVF
+423 EIKQVL

-435 AIEAIGSNGDICI
+435 AIEAIGSNGDIFI
-448 YLRNVEDR
+448 TLKNISED
-456 GVEITFIDN
+456 GVEIIFIDN
-465 GCGIEKERLLKIG
+465 GCGIEKERLKKIG

-506 IKIESETNKGTEVR
+506 IKIHSEVNKGTEVR
-520 IFFPLAEEDRGTGTL
+520 VFLPTN
-535 SQPDYLTY
+535 

>member
-1 VNLQKIHNK
+1 
-10 NVLLVRILWGCFI
+10 
-23 LCMLVQVLK
+23 MLVQILK
-32 QKDVAFISV
+32 HKDPAFISIL
-41 FFGSGLLVCGTI
+41 FGSGVFVCGTI
-53 SIFVFKKLFIQQT
+53 SIFIFKKIFIQQT

-123 FYQYGNR
+123 FYQYEER
-130 LNYVYQKGDFSYFL
+130 LNYTYHEGDYSYFL

-154 FLQIRYSKAV
+154 FLQIRYSRAV
-164 EKVDHAKKEEVRKDN
+164 ERNDNAKKEEVRKDN
-179 EQQISAL
+179 EQQILTL

-198 GTGRF
+198 STGRF
-203 IEMNQYAKDLFK
+203 IEMNQYAKGLFK
-215 LENIEYKNKHLD
+215 LEDTDYRNKHLD
-227 ELFFQN
+227 ELFSQN
-233 EWFRNFQNCFSND
+233 DWFRNFQNCFSND
-246 EISWEKGIPN
+246 EISWEKGTPY
-256 RFELELAIGNQFTA
+256 RFQLDIAIENQFFA
-270 IFDIIKVPTF
+270 NFDIIKVPTF

-298 QKKAYDLILRSEKL
+298 QKKSNDLLLRSEKL

-336 MQLAYQNGEFNSQ
+336 MQLVDQQSEFDPR
-349 YVQIMLSEIS
+349 YVQIMLGEIS

-369 SLAKPNQNS
+369 SLAKPNDNS
-378 PRSLQNMGTLVRN
+378 PKSLQSIDTLIRN

-396 ESQTNLRNITIH
+396 ESQTNLKNIIIH
-408 SEIGDSSYQIMCNPN
+408 SELDHSYQIMCNPN
-423 EIKQVF
+423 EIKQVL

-435 AIEAIGSNGDICI
+435 AIEAIGNNGDIFI
-448 YLRNVEDR
+448 SLNNTSED
-456 GVEITFIDN
+456 GVEIIFIDN
-465 GCGIEKERLLKIG
+465 GCGIEEERLKKIG

-506 IKIESETNKGTEVR
+506 IKISSKINKGTEVR
-520 IFFPLAEEDRGTGTL
+520 VFLPA
-535 SQPDYLTY
+535 SS

>member
-1 VNLQKIHNK
+1 MNIQRIHSK
-10 NVLLVRILWGCFI
+10 NVLLIRILWGCFI
-23 LCMLVQVLK
+23 LCMLVQILK
-32 QKDVAFISV
+32 HKDPTFISIL
-41 FFGSGLLVCGTI
+41 FGSGVLVCGTI
-53 SIFVFKKLFIQQT
+53 SIFVFKKIFIKQT

-76 VTFVLIENEPVISN
+76 VTFVLIDNEPVIAN

-99 ILSLYQDYR
+99 ILSLYHDYR

-113 SILSIFIGAY
+113 SILSVFIGAH
-123 FYQYGNR
+123 FYKYEER
-130 LNYVYQKGDFSYFL
+130 LNYTYHQGDFSYFL

-154 FLQIRYSKAV
+154 FLQIRYSRAV
-164 EKVDHAKKEEVRKDN
+164 EKEDNAKKEEVRKDN
-179 EQQISAL
+179 EQQIVAL

-198 GTGRF
+198 STGRF

-215 LENIEYKNKHLD
+215 LKDTEYRNKHLD
-227 ELFFQN
+227 ELFSKN

-246 EISWEKGIPN
+246 EISWEKGIPF
-256 RFELELAIGNQFTA
+256 RFELELSIENQFSA

-280 FADGSRKN
+280 YADGSRKN

-298 QKKAYDLILRSEKL
+298 QKKAQDLILRSEKL

-336 MQLAYQNGEFNSQ
+336 MQLANQQGEFNPR
-349 YVQIMLSEIS
+349 YVQLMLSEIS

-378 PRSLQNMGTLVRN
+378 PKSLQNIDTLVRN

-396 ESQTNLRNITIH
+396 ESQTNLKNIMIH
-408 SEIGDSSYQIMCNPN
+408 SKLDHSYQILCNPN
-423 EIKQVF
+423 EIKQVL

-435 AIEAIGSNGDICI
+435 AIEAIGSNGDIFI
-448 YLRNVEDR
+448 SVKNILED
-456 GVEITFIDN
+456 GVEIIVIDN
-465 GCGIEKERLLKIG
+465 GCGIEKERLKKIG

-506 IKIESETNKGTEVR
+506 IKIHSEVNKGTEVR
-520 IFFPLAEEDRGTGTL
+520 VFLPTN
-535 SQPDYLTY
+535 

>member
-1 VNLQKIHNK
+1 VKCTVDIQKIHSK
-10 NVLLVRILWGCFI
+10 NSLLIRILWGCFI
-23 LCMLVQVLK
+23 LCMLVQILK
-32 QKDVAFISV
+32 HKDPTFISI
-41 FFGSGLLVCGTI
+41 FFGSGILVCGSI
-53 SIFVFKKLFIQQT
+53 SIFVYKKLFVQQT

-76 VTFVLIENEPVISN
+76 VAFVLIENEPVISN

-99 ILSLYQDYR
+99 ILTLYQDYR
-108 PVILM
+108 PVVLM
-113 SILSIFIGAY
+113 SLLSIFIGAY
-123 FYQYGNR
+123 FYQYGER
-130 LNYVYQKGDFSYFL
+130 LNYTYRNGDFSYFL

-154 FLQIRYSKAV
+154 FLQIRYSRAV
-164 EKVDHAKKEEVRKDN
+164 ERDDNVKKEEVKKDN
-179 EQQISAL
+179 EQQILAL

-198 GTGRF
+198 STGRF
-203 IEMNQYAKDLFK
+203 IEMNQYARNLFK
-215 LENIEYKNKHLD
+215 LNNKEYMNNHLD
-227 ELFFQN
+227 ELFSKN

-246 EISWEKGIPN
+246 EIAWDRGIPF
-256 RFELELAIGNQFTA
+256 RFELDITIENQFSAT
-270 IFDIIKVPTF
+270 FDIIKVPTF

-293 RNITE
+293 RNVTE
-298 QKKAYDLILRSEKL
+298 QKKAYEIILKSEKL

-336 MQLAYQNGEFNSQ
+336 MQLADQNKEFDRN

-378 PRSLQNMGTLVRN
+378 PKSLQNINTLIRN

-408 SEIGDSSYQIMCNPN
+408 SELDLSDQIMCNPN
-423 EIKQVF
+423 EIKQVL
-429 INIFQN
+429 INILKN
-435 AIEAIGSNGDICI
+435 AIEAIGSHGDIYI
-448 YLRNVEDR
+448 YLRNVPEN
-456 GVEITFIDN
+456 GVEIIFIDN
-465 GCGIEKERLLKIG
+465 GSGIEKERLKKIG

-506 IKIESETNKGTEVR
+506 IKIDSEVNKGTTVR
-520 IFFPLAEEDRGTGTL
+520 VFLPT
-535 SQPDYLTY
+535 S